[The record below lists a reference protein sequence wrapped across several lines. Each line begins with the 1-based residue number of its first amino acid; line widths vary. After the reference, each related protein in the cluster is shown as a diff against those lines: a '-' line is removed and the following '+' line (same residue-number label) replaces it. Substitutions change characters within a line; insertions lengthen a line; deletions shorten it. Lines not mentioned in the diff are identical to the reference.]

1 MARRPAALLA
11 ALALMLA
18 APGAALAQG
27 AGDDQYSDP
36 FGEEPTGGGEGSSGG
51 DEGDTDAQEP
61 AEPAEPAPAAPA
73 QPAPDAAP
81 EAAPA
86 QEPASQDQLAYT
98 GAEEGVIAL
107 AGAVLLVG
115 GVALRVR
122 LSGPAPRRR

>member
-11 ALALMLA
+11 ALALFLA
-18 APGAALAQG
+18 APAAALAQG

-36 FGEEPTGGGEGSSGG
+36 FGDEQTDSGG
-51 DEGDTDAQEP
+51 QDDAAQEPAQEPEP
-61 AEPAEPAPAAPA
+61 AEPAEPAPAEPAPA
-73 QPAPDAAP
+73 APAP
-81 EAAPA
+81 EATSA
-86 QEPASQDQLAYT
+86 QQPTQLAYT
-98 GAEEGVIAL
+98 GAEEGLVAL